1 MQTVLTPPIF
11 TNYGPLATQYLT
23 GGQMGYMPQAQ
34 YLTPA
39 EYGAFRTLPGPT
51 PTGYQNQMPG
61 LLQSWMI
68 RNYGAP
74 FGLPK
79 YTFNTYNPAVNQQQY
94 MSNIRRHSSDQMLPS
109 AVRYWILAYR
119 RWPSALWA
127 VSPAPSPAWPCP
139 VLPSP
144 SSTVSATCVRS
155 RTLPCPGSPADAT

>member
-1 MQTVLTPPIF
+1 MITQEQAPIF

-39 EYGAFRTLPGPT
+39 EYGAFRTLPGPA
-51 PTGYQNQMPG
+51 PTNYQNQMPG

-94 MSNIRRHSSDQMLPS
+94 MSNIRRHSGDPHRPPPGFRRPSRWHTGLPVRLLQARS
-109 AVRYWILAYR
+109 AGPGFPRVHVGGY
-119 RWPSALWA
+119 
-127 VSPAPSPAWPCP
+127 CP
-139 VLPSP
+139 
-144 SSTVSATCVRS
+144 
-155 RTLPCPGSPADAT
+155 

>member
-94 MSNIRRHSSDQMLPS
+94 MSCCQCAGQYDPFEIHRFMKHTRHKKHK
-109 AVRYWILAYR
+109 
-119 RWPSALWA
+119 
-127 VSPAPSPAWPCP
+127 
-139 VLPSP
+139 
-144 SSTVSATCVRS
+144 
-155 RTLPCPGSPADAT
+155 